1 MGQCL
6 WGMVGEGPLSQQQRK
21 GEPVGLTGVGG
32 HRQESEPSPSS
43 KRETLKVSSRPV
55 KGLDL

>member
-6 WGMVGEGPLSQQQRK
+6 WGMVGEGPLSQQRRK
-21 GEPVGLTGVGG
+21 DEPVGLTGVGG
-32 HRQESEPSPSS
+32 RRRESDPSLSC
-43 KRETLKVSSRPV
+43 KRETLKVLSRSV